1 MIRLRG
7 VAQDRERLLYYLRF
21 LSVRRPRTTALSSA
35 SVGPRIAAG
44 LATYRWVPPSEV
56 IEVAFLGWG
65 RHELLRDTRLLNVRE
80 NKVAHAVL

>member
-1 MIRLRG
+1 
-7 VAQDRERLLYYLRF
+7 
-21 LSVRRPRTTALSSA
+21 
-35 SVGPRIAAG
+35 VGPRITAD

-65 RHELLRDTRLLNVRE
+65 RHELLRDARLLNVRE